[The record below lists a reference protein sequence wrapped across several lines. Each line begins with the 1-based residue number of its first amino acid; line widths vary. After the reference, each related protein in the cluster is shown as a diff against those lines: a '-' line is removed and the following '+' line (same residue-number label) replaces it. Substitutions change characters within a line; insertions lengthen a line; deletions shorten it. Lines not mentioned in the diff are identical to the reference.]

1 MSYDIEL
8 CDPVSHETL
17 ELDFPHQMRGGT
29 YVLNDTKEA
38 WLNVTFNYSGWYYR
52 SGVFPDEKG
61 IRSIYGKSGAESI
74 PILQQAIHT
83 LEAMDEDRSEEEI
96 EEHEKHGAT
105 GYWMPPRKNAI
116 KPLYQL
122 LSMARMRPD
131 GVWKGD

>member
-83 LEAMDEDRSEEEI
+83 LEAMDEDLSEEEI

-105 GYWMPPRKNAI
+105 GYWMPTRKNAI